1 MHIFNILMGTLMRYQ
16 EIWLNTCLP
25 LNIQSYVQ
33 NVQNPSQAA
42 ATVPSA
48 PLPQSS
54 IRRLFTCSSEPRV
67 QDKADRQVA
76 LIAPPPVGQAVDGGR
91 HLPDGDPVCDDRH
104 RPRSLCRAFAAA
116 STAASV
122 IHDGSNPPL
131 TIPSP
136 TAEAAAA
143 AAAAAIKSGMSA
155 SLQPIVLGAGRC
167 QQGSSATLRGWD
179 SRAREDAMHPPLMLG
194 AAGRQGSS
202 SMQGWSYDDMTIGE
216 GSDGG
221 AVVNNGGGV
230 SRGGTPQE
238 QGLLPPRVT
247 ILGGSDDGGVIGW
260 YSSSRGQGPC
270 SPRDDQ
276 DLHRPDPNQGTAW
289 PLLSTRCGAPCSLTP
304 TLHPL

>member
-1 MHIFNILMGTLMRYQ
+1 MVEYLPSFEHTIIFSKSSASCRNR
-16 EIWLNTCLP
+16 P
-25 LNIQSYVQ
+25 LCPV
-33 NVQNPSQAA
+33 
-42 ATVPSA
+42 
-48 PLPQSS
+48 PQSS

-76 LIAPPPVGQAVDGGR
+76 LIAPPPVSQAVDGGR